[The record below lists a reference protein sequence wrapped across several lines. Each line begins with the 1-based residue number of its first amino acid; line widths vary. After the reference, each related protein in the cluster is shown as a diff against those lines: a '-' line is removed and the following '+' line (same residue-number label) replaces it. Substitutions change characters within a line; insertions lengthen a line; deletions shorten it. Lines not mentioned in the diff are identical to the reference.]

1 MLMNDMKLEITIEEI
16 ERNLRR
22 LGIARHYKGFSR
34 FAYAVYLVIQDES
47 RLEAVV
53 KEVYI
58 PVAEFFGCSWTA
70 VERSLRSVCAC
81 VWGEQCNK
89 IYEETGIKFKRHPI
103 PSELLD
109 IVSMYVK
116 DKHAVPQSAHE

>member
-1 MLMNDMKLEITIEEI
+1 MEEMTFAVSIKEI
-16 ERNLRR
+16 ERHLRC

-34 FAYAVYLVIQDES
+34 FAYAVYLVIENES

-53 KEVYI
+53 KEIYM
-58 PVAEFFGCSWTA
+58 PVAEFFGCSWAA

-81 VWGEQCNK
+81 VWGERCNR
-89 IYEETGIKFKRHPI
+89 IYEETGIKFRRYPI

-109 IVSMYVK
+109 IVSVYVK
-116 DKHAVPQSAHE
+116 DKHGIHK